1 MPGESR
7 SLWSGETP
15 DGPVTVLF
23 VESFV
28 QVHDLIADHGPGGE
42 FGGIERRRRF
52 GVADGDE
59 GCGIGGLGLV
69 VREEVLVGLSEDGEF
84 G

>member
-7 SLWSGETP
+7 SLWRDKTP
-15 DGPVTVLF
+15 GGPEPVLF
-23 VESFV
+23 VESLV

-69 VREEVLVGLSEDGEF
+69 VSEEVLVRLGEDGEF